1 MVYGTIRHKIMRQ
14 VTLPPENYARG
25 YKAPV
30 KSIELCEGLQ
40 NYATGYKIMRDSEKL

>member
-1 MVYGTIRHKIMRQ
+1 MRQ

-40 NYATGYKIMRDSEKL
+40 NYATGYKIMRWITLQLQWKQNYAMG